1 VFDYGNHSP
10 HRQGFFAETQACG
23 MMLTF
28 VDQWSGVMLIRNNV
42 VLVTGGASG
51 LGGATAEI
59 IVENGGKVVI
69 ADVQE
74 SLGQALV
81 QKLGA
86 ANATFV
92 KCDVTSEAD
101 GQAAVDAAVRM
112 GTLVGLV
119 NCAGIGPAA
128 KTVGKDGP
136 HPLAMFSKVI
146 QVNLIG
152 SFNMI
157 RLAAT
162 AMCKNTPNEE
172 GEKGVI
178 VNTASVAAYDGQIG
192 QAAYAASK
200 GGIVGMTLPIAR
212 DLARDG
218 VRVVTIA
225 PGLFLTPLLAGMPQE
240 VQDSLGKQ
248 VPFPSRLGRPN
259 EYAIM
264 VKHVFTNVMLNG
276 ETIRLDGAIRMAPR

>member
-1 VFDYGNHSP
+1 MYFK
-10 HRQGFFAETQACG
+10 
-23 MMLTF
+23 
-28 VDQWSGVMLIRNNV
+28 DQV
-42 VLVTGGASG
+42 VIVTGGASG
-51 LGGATAEI
+51 LGGATAQI

-74 SLGQALV
+74 ALGKELAA
-81 QKLGA
+81 KLGSA
-86 ANATFV
+86 AQFV
-92 KCDVTSEAD
+92 RCDVTSESD
-101 GQAAVDAAVRM
+101 GQSVVDAATRM
-112 GTLVGLV
+112 GNLVGLV

-136 HPLAMFSKVI
+136 HKLEMFSKVI
-146 QVNLIG
+146 QINLIG
-152 SFNMI
+152 TFNMI

-162 AMCKNTPNEE
+162 AMCKNTPNGE

-178 VNTASVAAYDGQIG
+178 INTASVAAYDGQVG

-218 VRVVTIA
+218 IRVVTIA
-225 PGLFLTPLLAGMPQE
+225 PGLFLTPLLAGMPQD

-248 VPFPSRLGRPN
+248 VPFPPRLGRPS
-259 EYAIM
+259 EFAVT
-264 VKHVFTNVMLNG
+264 VKHIFTNVMLNG

>member
-1 VFDYGNHSP
+1 MQIKG
-10 HRQGFFAETQACG
+10 G
-23 MMLTF
+23 
-28 VDQWSGVMLIRNNV
+28 V

-51 LGGATAEI
+51 LGGATAEL

-74 SLGQALV
+74 KLGQELAA
-81 QKLGA
+81 KLGA
-86 ANATFV
+86 ANAKFV
-92 KCDVTSEAD
+92 KCDVTSEVD
-101 GQAAVDAAVRM
+101 GQAAVDAALSM
-112 GTLVGLV
+112 GTLIGLV

-136 HPLAMFSKVI
+136 HRLDMFAKVI
-146 QVNLIG
+146 QINLIG

-162 AMCKNTPNEE
+162 AMCKNSPNEE
-172 GEKGVI
+172 GERGVI
-178 VNTASVAAYDGQIG
+178 INTASVAAYDGQIG
-192 QAAYAASK
+192 QAAYSASK

-248 VPFPSRLGRPN
+248 VPFPSRLGRPP

-264 VKHVFTNVMLNG
+264 VKHVFTNVMMNG